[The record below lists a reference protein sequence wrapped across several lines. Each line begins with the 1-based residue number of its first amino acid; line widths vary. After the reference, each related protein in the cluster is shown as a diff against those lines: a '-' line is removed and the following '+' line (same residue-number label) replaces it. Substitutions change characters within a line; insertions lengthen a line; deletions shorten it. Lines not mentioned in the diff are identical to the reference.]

1 MPDII
6 KMQSSKRKKSAGSTV
21 MASEAVEFPSARY
34 FQVHFEHIYAELVET
49 RRSLEDL
56 QQQLLALTSLQ
67 NKR

>member
-1 MPDII
+1 
-6 KMQSSKRKKSAGSTV
+6 